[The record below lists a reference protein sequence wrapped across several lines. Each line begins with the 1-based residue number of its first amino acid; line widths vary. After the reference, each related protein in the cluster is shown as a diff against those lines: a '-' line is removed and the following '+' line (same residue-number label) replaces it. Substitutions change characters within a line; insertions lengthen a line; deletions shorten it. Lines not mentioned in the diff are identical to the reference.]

1 MLPDYPSMK
10 RKIQKK
16 FGETIKKESQKD
28 PLLSQ
33 IKRRLVH
40 EGDVLTVSDIEGY
53 SESVEH
59 KLISAKLEIAKEEII
74 NKGPDAFFSK
84 VDKLAKEMAKQQ
96 SQLFFNKMEEV
107 AERTGQVVDAK
118 SKPLS
123 PQLILQVLEK
133 VAIDFDEYGNPIF
146 PSLVLSPDQY
156 EKIKDEIPKW
166 ESDPEVRRKHKELI
180 EKKRLEWIDRE
191 SRRKLVD

>member
-1 MLPDYPSMK
+1 MLPDYPSIK
-10 RKIQKK
+10 KKIQKK
-16 FGETIKKESQKD
+16 FREAVKKEIQKD

-33 IKRRLVH
+33 IKTHQVN
-40 EGDVLTVSDIEGY
+40 EGNILTSSSIDGY
-53 SESVEH
+53 SESVEY
-59 KLISAKLEIAKEEII
+59 KLISAKFEITKEEII

-84 VDKLAKEMAKQQ
+84 VDELAKEMGKQQ
-96 SQLFFNKMEEV
+96 SQLVFNKMEEV
-107 AERTGQVVDAK
+107 TERTGQVVDAK

-123 PQLILQVLEK
+123 PQLILEALEK

-166 ESDPEVRRKHKELI
+166 ESDPELRRKHKELI